1 MAAVGPPTRSRIE
14 AFDQTADL
22 LTEAAAQWRARA
34 AVMERAAHAYLE
46 QLTSPGGTAWDGQ
59 AAGSAV
65 QMAHT
70 DTAAVLAAVDHAHQ
84 MADVA
89 HRGGEDLRGARAEAL
104 EAIAEAE
111 DDGFRVGED
120 LSVTD
125 MRAAHSP
132 AQQIARHQHA
142 ETHRSFIAHR
152 VARLAA
158 ANATITTTLHTGA
171 THMADMAPAHWHQPV
186 TDPVASVPAQ
196 PEPTLDRRTGAIRA
210 VDNHWKQDP
219 QLPVPLDPKD
229 MTAAEAR
236 AAWQAVNADMAA
248 YNARCGRTFVLPNEQ
263 ATYNACLADRGP
275 LLERQAAIR
284 ARLRD
289 LGIPIEGEQPPAP
302 AAEGT
307 PPSPPPTHING
318 FTRHGEEQVNGRDGH
333 GVNDRALQD
342 AIGHPKQPP
351 EYQVD
356 QQGRG
361 AYLYIGED
369 ATVVLNKDG
378 LVVTCWPNTRNGW
391 RH

>member
-70 DTAAVLAAVDHAHQ
+70 ETAAVLAAVAHADQ

-111 DDGFRVGED
+111 DDGFEVGED

-158 ANATITTTLHTGA
+158 ANATITTTLHAGA
-171 THMADMAPAHWHQPV
+171 THMAGMAPAHWHQPRHR
-186 TDPVASVPAQ
+186 PGRAGPRPACTHRRPPHKRRPHRRQ
-196 PEPTLDRRTGAIRA
+196 PL
-210 VDNHWKQDP
+210 
-219 QLPVPLDPKD
+219 
-229 MTAAEAR
+229 EAR
-236 AAWQAVNADMAA
+236 PATP
-248 YNARCGRTFVLPNEQ
+248 RSGRPEGH
-263 ATYNACLADRGP
+263 DRGRSGRR
-275 LLERQAAIR
+275 LASRQRRPGGLQRPMRTHLRVAQRTIR
-284 ARLRD
+284 LQRLPRRP
-289 LGIPIEGEQPPAP
+289 GPPA
-302 AAEGT
+302 GT
-307 PPSPPPTHING
+307 ASRNQSTVTG
-318 FTRHGEEQVNGRDGH
+318 LRHTS
-333 GVNDRALQD
+333 
-342 AIGHPKQPP
+342 
-351 EYQVD
+351 
-356 QQGRG
+356 RG
-361 AYLYIGED
+361 
-369 ATVVLNKDG
+369 
-378 LVVTCWPNTRNGW
+378 
-391 RH
+391 